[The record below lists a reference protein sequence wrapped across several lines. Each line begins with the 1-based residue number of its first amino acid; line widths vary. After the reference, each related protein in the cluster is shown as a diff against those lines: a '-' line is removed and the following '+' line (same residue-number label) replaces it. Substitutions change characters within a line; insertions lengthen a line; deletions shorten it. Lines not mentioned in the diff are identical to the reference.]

1 MNTNNV
7 RINVTLPRKLIQ
19 IVDGIS
25 GARKRSSFIAEAIRF
40 KIERDKKVALEKQLA
55 EGYRACI
62 QESIEITNEFESADL
77 EGWDDG
83 Y

>member
-1 MNTNNV
+1 MNTGNV
-7 RINVTLPRKLIQ
+7 RINVTLPRELIQ

-40 KIERDKKVALEKQLA
+40 KIEGDKKAELEKQLV
-55 EGYRACI
+55 EGYQACRK
-62 QESIEITNEFESADL
+62 ESIEITEEFESADL